1 MVEEKFECTKEGM
14 AAAQAFLESHCDEPK
29 PAIIMDEIVSNIVR
43 CSGAETFDIGFDR
56 TEKGIEMT
64 FTDNGLA
71 FDPTQEVAA
80 PDLTTP
86 VADRE
91 VGGLGIFMVKKMAK
105 SVAYRR
111 NGQQNVLKVVL

>member
-1 MVEEKFECTKEGM
+1 MVEENFACSRDGM

-43 CSGAETFDIGFDR
+43 CSGAEAFAIGFDR

-64 FTDNGLA
+64 FTDNGAA
-71 FDPTQEVAA
+71 FDPTQEVAS
-80 PDLTTP
+80 PDLTAP
-86 VADRE
+86 VAERE

-111 NGQQNVLKVVL
+111 DGQRNVLKVVL